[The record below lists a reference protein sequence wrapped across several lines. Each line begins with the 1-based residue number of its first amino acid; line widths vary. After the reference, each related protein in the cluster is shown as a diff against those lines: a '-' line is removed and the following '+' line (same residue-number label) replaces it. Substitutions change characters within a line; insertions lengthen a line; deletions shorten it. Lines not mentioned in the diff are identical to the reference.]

1 MAVTEQ
7 STTNAARLPRWD
19 VADIFPSLESP
30 AFAAAH
36 EGLVASLTR
45 LRGLYDEHGVRGGDP
60 HDPSEAE
67 VAGFEQ
73 VVDGTNAL
81 LDQVRTVTAYISSY
95 VTTDARND
103 TAQAMSSEV
112 QSELTELA
120 RLTKRF
126 EAWVA
131 TLGADALVA
140 RSQVAADHA
149 YPLRKAQE
157 AAAHQMT
164 ELEEGLAADL
174 GLTGKTAWSRLHSDL
189 TSQLTGT
196 LRRPDGKVETLPMT
210 VIRGLATDPDQAV
223 RRAAYEAELEAWS
236 DVRAAVPLAAAM
248 NAIKGETNIL
258 NRRRGWSDS
267 LEPALHVNSVDR
279 QTLDAMTEAVVASLP
294 DFRRYLRAKAR
305 LNGHTG
311 GLPWYDLFAPA
322 PSDAGDVSWATAT
335 ERVSTS
341 FGAYSPRLAGL
352 ARRAID
358 ERWIDA
364 EPRGGKRGG
373 AFCMGLQGDRSLVML
388 NFDGSFDAVQTLAHE
403 LGHAYH
409 NVNLADRTP
418 MQRALPMALA
428 ETASIFCETV
438 VVANGLAQA
447 TDSERLAIL
456 DTDLQGAC
464 QVVVDIHSRFLF
476 ERGVFERRVARTL
489 SIGELN
495 ELMLDAQRAAYG
507 EGLDPDAL
515 HPYMW
520 AVKPHYY
527 STSYYNW
534 PYTFGLLFGIGL
546 YACYQRD
553 PSGFRGGYD
562 DLLASTGLGSAAE
575 LAQRFGIDVRTMQ
588 FWQDSLDVLR
598 GRIDE
603 YVRLVEET
611 VTSAG

>member
-1 MAVTEQ
+1 
-7 STTNAARLPRWD
+7 
-19 VADIFPSLESP
+19 
-30 AFAAAH
+30 
-36 EGLVASLTR
+36 
-45 LRGLYDEHGVRGGDP
+45 
-60 HDPSEAE
+60 
-67 VAGFEQ
+67 
-73 VVDGTNAL
+73 
-81 LDQVRTVTAYISSY
+81 
-95 VTTDARND
+95 
-103 TAQAMSSEV
+103 
-112 QSELTELA
+112 
-120 RLTKRF
+120 
-126 EAWVA
+126 
-131 TLGADALVA
+131 
-140 RSQVAADHA
+140 
-149 YPLRKAQE
+149 
-157 AAAHQMT
+157 
-164 ELEEGLAADL
+164 
-174 GLTGKTAWSRLHSDL
+174 
-189 TSQLTGT
+189 
-196 LRRPDGKVETLPMT
+196 
-210 VIRGLATDPDQAV
+210 
-223 RRAAYEAELEAWS
+223 
-236 DVRAAVPLAAAM
+236 
-248 NAIKGETNIL
+248 
-258 NRRRGWSDS
+258 
-267 LEPALHVNSVDR
+267 
-279 QTLDAMTEAVVASLP
+279 
-294 DFRRYLRAKAR
+294 
-305 LNGHTG
+305 
-311 GLPWYDLFAPA
+311 
-322 PSDAGDVSWATAT
+322 
-335 ERVSTS
+335 
-341 FGAYSPRLAGL
+341 
-352 ARRAID
+352 
-358 ERWIDA
+358 
-364 EPRGGKRGG
+364 
-373 AFCMGLQGDRSLVML
+373 MGLQGDRSLVML